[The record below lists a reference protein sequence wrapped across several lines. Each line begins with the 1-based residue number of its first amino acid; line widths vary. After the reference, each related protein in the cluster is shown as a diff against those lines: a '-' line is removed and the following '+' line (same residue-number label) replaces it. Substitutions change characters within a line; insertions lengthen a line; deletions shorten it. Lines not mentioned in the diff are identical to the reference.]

1 MKRKVKQKMEEKI
14 FMTGELGKVCGV
26 LHTIK
31 GAKEIVIII
40 HGLSSN
46 KDTSAVQT
54 AQILNELGI
63 DAIRID
69 LDNQG
74 ESELDFQ
81 TGISIPNYIQQ
92 VETTLNYCKAQRYK
106 EISLIGTSYGGLV
119 AFATV
124 LSHPEIKRLLMRAP
138 VVDYE
143 EHANWLYGKEKVK
156 EIIKE
161 GFMEYYSPKKK
172 TSFKINA
179 DFITKSYP
187 FSMKKNADK
196 VKIPT
201 RIIQGDKDEQ
211 VNYKDAIKVISTFP
225 NAELKLI
232 QGADHALSVN
242 GDYSQG
248 QNVLRDFFGK

>member
-1 MKRKVKQKMEEKI
+1 MLEKLASNTLTNNSYKNLI
-14 FMTGELGKVCGV
+14 LE
-26 LHTIK
+26 TIK
-31 GAKEIVIII
+31 EAHI
-40 HGLSSN
+40 
-46 KDTSAVQT
+46 
-54 AQILNELGI
+54 ELE
-63 DAIRID
+63 
-69 LDNQG
+69 Q
-74 ESELDFQ
+74 
-81 TGISIPNYIQQ
+81 
-92 VETTLNYCKAQRYK
+92 
-106 EISLIGTSYGGLV
+106 
-119 AFATV
+119 
-124 LSHPEIKRLLMRAP
+124 
-138 VVDYE
+138 
-143 EHANWLYGKEKVK
+143 KVK

-201 RIIQGDKDEQ
+201 LIIQGDNDEQ